1 MKKLIYI
8 AVLFGLPV
16 YLYYNPET
24 TKYLYKNFS
33 HSFQE
38 LAISAPKSVEIP
50 CEHSYFES
58 SGGLSSVITAALS
71 EGRMKEILGASNPGI
86 YSMTINA
93 KLKLLDG
100 TEVTRIV
107 RGVLTMSEIGTNVL
121 GLLGSAQITRE
132 QREKIGDFPEVICVY
147 ER

>member
-1 MKKLIYI
+1 MKKLIYM

-24 TKYLYKNFS
+24 TKYLYENFS
-33 HSFQE
+33 HAYQE
-38 LAISAPKSVEIP
+38 LAISTPKSVEIP

-58 SGGLSSVITAALS
+58 SSGLASVITAALS

-100 TEVTRIV
+100 TEVTRSVEGI
-107 RGVLTMSEIGTNVL
+107 LTISEIGTTKL
-121 GLLGSAQITRE
+121 GPLGAARITRE